1 MDIVGKTIQ
10 NGEPTPE
17 HPIDIENKINLTG
30 AIQILNKL
38 KSKVTLVKVDDE
50 NNSEKEYRL
59 PFLMNIEQKAIETVL
74 EELENK
80 QDDINILQAQ
90 RDSMEY
96 QLNQAKAELGKKD
109 KRLNRQFKLLQKKD
123 NKIEELKADNSHQW
137 EERCKLTFELEK
149 KDKEYEELTEASKEL
164 CKTVNLMKKVINE
177 MAEYIH
183 LSGDYEC
190 LNKECEDDGDIS
202 CEDCIKEYFYKKVK
216 ETKDNGSTR
225 NI

>member
-59 PFLMNIEQKAIETVL
+59 PFLMNIEQQAIETVL
-74 EELENK
+74 
-80 QDDINILQAQ
+80 
-90 RDSMEY
+90 S
-96 QLNQAKAELGKKD
+96 
-109 KRLNRQFKLLQKKD
+109 
-123 NKIEELKADNSHQW
+123 
-137 EERCKLTFELEK
+137 ELEK
-149 KDKEYEELTEASKEL
+149 KEAI
-164 CKTVNLMKKVINE
+164 INE
-177 MAEYIH
+177 MAKHIH

-190 LNKECEDDGDIS
+190 LNKECEDDGSIE
-202 CEDCIKEYFYKKVK
+202 CEECIKEYFTNKV
-216 ETKDNGSTR
+216 ESR
-225 NI
+225 E

>member
-17 HPIDIENKINLTG
+17 HPVDIENKINLTG

-59 PFLMNIEQKAIETVL
+59 PFLMNIEQQAIETVL
-74 EELENK
+74 
-80 QDDINILQAQ
+80 
-90 RDSMEY
+90 S
-96 QLNQAKAELGKKD
+96 
-109 KRLNRQFKLLQKKD
+109 
-123 NKIEELKADNSHQW
+123 
-137 EERCKLTFELEK
+137 ELEK
-149 KDKEYEELTEASKEL
+149 KDTEIIEAKEANRQLSLELEKKEAI
-164 CKTVNLMKKVINE
+164 INE
-177 MAEYIH
+177 MAKHIH

-216 ETKDNGSTR
+216 ETKDNDIQFFKNTKITKYCRRKLNRRSAR
-225 NI
+225 NSKRNSF